1 MANGKLFILKIV
13 IDMKQY
19 ISFLFVAAL
28 FVACTPNNE
37 LGTPFKAG
45 QEVTLTAHMP
55 NAGANQ
61 LPGIQRISGKDAG
74 TQIDLTW
81 DTGDQIK
88 VNVGDKS
95 ATFTLAS
102 GAGSAQAT
110 FTGTMPAD
118 GSSYRAQYPIIEPD
132 LSAQTHVEN
141 GFGKGLMKMVADDG
155 TIDNGFV
162 FKAQHALLGLQL
174 TGSDA
179 LGKIVL
185 TNPADSKTYTLD
197 CSDVTLTNEATLFYI
212 VVPAGEWANGFAVDV
227 YADDNT
233 TIIKTLTKTGSATFS
248 ATEAMV
254 MPVQNIDSET
264 TTDKKKVDLVMFMGQ
279 SNMAGRGVA
288 SESIVVGE
296 GHGYEFR
303 AISDPTKLY
312 SVVEPFGKN
321 ENNSASGVSETTK
334 TGSLVSAFIEGY
346 YEDRQV
352 PIVGVSCSK
361 GGTASSFWM
370 PDGKPLNDAIARH
383 NSAKDWLEENGYI
396 IEHDYMV
403 WLQGES
409 DGGQN
414 VSSEQYASNLT
425 AIIEEMIA
433 EAGIEF
439 CAIIRIGH
447 AKNNPNRHKQ
457 IIDSQTNLCKTYD
470 KAVLIS
476 TLLAG
481 CSGDQMKDEYHYKQP
496 TYNEVGLD
504 AGKHAAY
511 YINTGIQPSMYDP
524 EYDNYFPSGENN

>member
-1 MANGKLFILKIV
+1 
-13 IDMKQY
+13 MKKY

-28 FVACTPNNE
+28 FAACTPRNE
-37 LGTPFKAG
+37 AGTPFKAG
-45 QEVTLTAHMP
+45 QEVTLTAHVP
-55 NAGANQ
+55 STGNNSTQQ
-61 LPGIQRISGKDAG
+61 LPCKQRISGTDAG

-88 VNVGDKS
+88 VTIGDKS
-95 ATFTLAS
+95 SIFTLVS
-102 GAGSAQAT
+102 GVGSTQAT

-132 LSAQTHVEN
+132 LSAQTHVDN

-155 TIDNGFV
+155 TIDDGFV
-162 FKAQHALLGLQL
+162 LQAQHALLGLQL
-174 TGSDA
+174 TGSDV

-197 CSDVTLTNEATLFYI
+197 CSDVTLTDEATLFYI
-212 VVPAGEWANGFAVDV
+212 VVPEGEWANGFAVDV

-233 TIIKTLTKTGSATFS
+233 TIIKTLTKTGSATVS

-264 TTDKKKVDLVMFMGQ
+264 TTNKKKVDLVMFMGQ

-288 SESIVVGE
+288 KQSVVVTE

-312 SVVEPFGKN
+312 SVVEPFGVN
-321 ENNSASGVSETTK
+321 ENHPTSGVSETTK

-361 GGTASSFWM
+361 GGTETNWWLPGEKS
-370 PDGKPLNDAIARH
+370 LNDAIARH
-383 NSAKDWLEENGYI
+383 NSAKEWLEENGYT
-396 IEHDYMV
+396 IERDYMV

-409 DGGQN
+409 DGGKR
-414 VSSEQYASNLT
+414 VTSEQYASNLT

-447 AKNNPNRHKQ
+447 AKTNPNRHKQ

-481 CSGDQMKDEYHYKQP
+481 CSGDQMKDEYHYKQS

-511 YINTGIQPSMYDP
+511 YINTGTQPSMYDP
-524 EYDNYFPSGENN
+524 EDDNYFPSGENN

>member
-1 MANGKLFILKIV
+1 
-13 IDMKQY
+13 MKKY
-19 ISFLFVAAL
+19 ISFLFIAAL
-28 FVACTPNNE
+28 FAACTPQNE
-37 LGTPFKAG
+37 AGTPFKAG
-45 QEVTLTAHMP
+45 QEVTLTAHVP
-55 NAGANQ
+55 STANSGTQQ
-61 LPGIQRISGKDAG
+61 LPCKQRISGKDVG
-74 TQIDLTW
+74 MQIDLTW
-81 DTGDQIK
+81 DVDDQIK
-88 VNVGDKS
+88 VTIGDKS
-95 ATFTLAS
+95 ATFTLVS
-102 GAGSAQAT
+102 GAGSTQAM
-110 FTGTMPAD
+110 FTGVMPAD
-118 GSSYRAQYPIIEPD
+118 GSSYSAQYPVEEPD
-132 LSAQTHVEN
+132 LSMQTYAEN
-141 GFGKGLMKMVADDG
+141 GFSKGLMKMVADNG
-155 TIDNGFV
+155 TIENGFV
-162 FKAQHALLGLQL
+162 LKAQHALLGLQL
-174 TGSDA
+174 TGSDV

-185 TNPADSKTYTLD
+185 TNPAESKTYSLN
-197 CSDVTLTNEATLFYI
+197 CSRVTLTDDPTLFYI
-212 VVPAGEWANGFAVDV
+212 VVPEGKWTNGFTVDV

-288 SESIVVGE
+288 SESVVVTE

-312 SVVEPFGKN
+312 TVVEPFGVN

-361 GGTASSFWM
+361 GGTATSFWL
-370 PDGKPLNDAIARH
+370 PGGKALNDAIARH

-425 AIIEEMIA
+425 VIIEEMIA

-447 AKNNPNRHKQ
+447 AKTNPNRHKQ

-511 YINTGIQPSMYDP
+511 YINTGTQPTMYDP
-524 EYDNYFPSGENN
+524 EYDNYFPSGENY

>member
-1 MANGKLFILKIV
+1 
-13 IDMKQY
+13 MKKC
-19 ISFLFVAAL
+19 ISFLLVAAL
-28 FVACTPNNE
+28 FAACTPNNE
-37 LGTPFKAG
+37 VGTPFKAG

-55 NAGANQ
+55 NASANQ
-61 LPGIQRISGKDAG
+61 LPGKQRISGKDAV
-74 TQIDLTW
+74 THIDLTW
-81 DTGDQIK
+81 DAGDVILVK
-88 VNVGDKS
+88 VGEET
-95 ATFTLAS
+95 AEFTLQS
-102 GAGSAQAT
+102 GAGEAHAT
-110 FTGTMPAD
+110 FTGVMPAD
-118 GSSYRAQYPIIEPD
+118 GDSYSVQYPITDPD
-132 LSAQTHVEN
+132 ISTQPYVEN
-141 GFGKGLMKMVADDG
+141 GFGKGLMKMVAYNG
-155 TIDNGFV
+155 TIENGFV
-162 FKAQHALLGLQL
+162 LKAQHALLGLQL
-174 TGSDA
+174 TGSDV
-179 LGKIVL
+179 LGKIIL
-185 TNPADSKTYTLD
+185 TNPAESKTYSLN
-197 CSDVTLTNEATLFYI
+197 CSGVTLTDDPTLFYI
-212 VVPAGEWANGFAVDV
+212 VVPEGKWTNGFTVDV

-233 TIIKTLTKTGSATFS
+233 TIIKTLTKTGNATFS

-312 SVVEPFGKN
+312 TVVEPFGVN
-321 ENNSASGVSETTK
+321 ENHPTSGVSETTK

-383 NSAKDWLEENGYI
+383 NSAKEWLEENGYSI
-396 IEHDYMV
+396 DHDYMV

-447 AKNNPNRHKQ
+447 AKTNPNRHKD
-457 IIDSQTNLCKTYD
+457 IIYSQTNLCKTYD

-476 TLLAG
+476 TMLAG
-481 CSGDQMKDEYHYKQP
+481 CSGDQMKDEYHYKQS

-504 AGKHAAY
+504 AGRHAAS
-511 YINTGIQPSMYDP
+511 YINTGTQPTMYDP
-524 EYDNYFPSGENN
+524 EYGNYFPSGESN

>member
-1 MANGKLFILKIV
+1 
-13 IDMKQY
+13 
-19 ISFLFVAAL
+19 
-28 FVACTPNNE
+28 
-37 LGTPFKAG
+37 
-45 QEVTLTAHMP
+45 
-55 NAGANQ
+55 
-61 LPGIQRISGKDAG
+61 
-74 TQIDLTW
+74 
-81 DTGDQIK
+81 
-88 VNVGDKS
+88 
-95 ATFTLAS
+95 
-102 GAGSAQAT
+102 
-110 FTGTMPAD
+110 MPAD
-118 GSSYRAQYPIIEPD
+118 GSSYRAQYPITEAD
-132 LSAQTHVEN
+132 LSAQTYVEN

-155 TIDNGFV
+155 TIDDGFV

-179 LGKIVL
+179 VGKIVL

-264 TTDKKKVDLVMFMGQ
+264 TTNKKKVDLVMFMGQ

-296 GHGYEFR
+296 GHGYEYR

-361 GGTASSFWM
+361 GGTETNWWL
-370 PDGKPLNDAIARH
+370 PGGKPLNDAIARH
-383 NSAKDWLEENGYI
+383 NSAKEWLEENGYT
-396 IEHDYMV
+396 IERDYMV

-409 DGGQN
+409 DGGKG
-414 VSSEQYASNLT
+414 VTSEQYASNLT

-457 IIDSQTNLCKTYD
+457 IIDSQTNLCMTYD

-481 CSGDQMKDEYHYKQP
+481 CPGDQMKDDYHYKQS
-496 TYNEVGLD
+496 TYREVGLD

-511 YINTGIQPSMYDP
+511 YINTGTQPSMYDP

>member
-1 MANGKLFILKIV
+1 
-13 IDMKQY
+13 MKKC
-19 ISFLFVAAL
+19 ISFLLVAAL
-28 FVACTPNNE
+28 FAACTPNNE
-37 LGTPFKAG
+37 VGTPFKAG

-55 NAGANQ
+55 NASANQ
-61 LPGIQRISGKDAG
+61 LPGKQRISGKDAG
-74 TQIDLTW
+74 THIDLTW
-81 DTGDQIK
+81 DAGDVILVK
-88 VNVGDKS
+88 VGEET
-95 ATFTLAS
+95 AEFTLQN
-102 GAGSAQAT
+102 GAGEAHAT
-110 FTGTMPAD
+110 FTGVMPAD
-118 GSSYRAQYPIIEPD
+118 GDSYSVQYPINDPD
-132 LSAQTHVEN
+132 ISTQPYVEN
-141 GFGKGLMKMVADDG
+141 GFGKGLMKMVAYNG
-155 TIDNGFV
+155 TIENGFV
-162 FKAQHALLGLQL
+162 LKAQHALLGLQL
-174 TGSDA
+174 TGSDI

-197 CSDVTLTNEATLFYI
+197 CSDVTLTDEATLFYI
-212 VVPAGEWANGFAVDV
+212 VVPEGKWTNGFTVDV

-233 TIIKTLTKTGSATFS
+233 TIIKTLTKTGNATFS

-296 GHGYEFR
+296 GHGYDFR

-312 SVVEPFGKN
+312 TVVEPFGKN

-481 CSGDQMKDEYHYKQP
+481 CPGDQMKDDYHYKQS

-511 YINTGIQPSMYDP
+511 YINTGTQPSMYDP
-524 EYDNYFPSGENN
+524 EYDNYFPSGESN

>member
-1 MANGKLFILKIV
+1 
-13 IDMKQY
+13 MKKC
-19 ISFLFVAAL
+19 ISFLLVAAL
-28 FVACTPNNE
+28 FAACTPNNE
-37 LGTPFKAG
+37 VGTPFKAG

-55 NAGANQ
+55 NASANQ
-61 LPGIQRISGKDAG
+61 LPCKQRISGKDAV
-74 TQIDLTW
+74 THIDLTW
-81 DTGDQIK
+81 DAGDVILVK
-88 VNVGDKS
+88 VGEET
-95 ATFTLAS
+95 AEFTLQS
-102 GAGSAQAT
+102 GAGEAHAT
-110 FTGTMPAD
+110 FTGVMPAD
-118 GSSYRAQYPIIEPD
+118 GDSYSVQYPITDPD
-132 LSAQTHVEN
+132 ISTQPYVEN
-141 GFGKGLMKMVADDG
+141 GFGKGVMKMVADNG
-155 TIDNGFV
+155 TIENGFV
-162 FKAQHALLGLQL
+162 LKAQHALLGLQL
-174 TGSDA
+174 TGNDVL

-197 CSDVTLTNEATLFYI
+197 CSGVTLTNAATLFYI

-227 YADDNT
+227 YANDNT

-254 MPVQNIDSET
+254 MPVQNINSET

-296 GHGYEFR
+296 GHGYEYR

-312 SVVEPFGKN
+312 PVVEPFGVS
-321 ENNSASGVSETTK
+321 ENHPTSGVSETTK

-346 YEDRQV
+346 YEGRQV

-383 NSAKDWLEENGYI
+383 NSAKEWLEENGYSI
-396 IEHDYMV
+396 DHDYMV

-409 DGGQN
+409 DGGLN

-433 EAGIEF
+433 KTNIEF

-447 AKNNPNRHKQ
+447 AKTNPNRHKD
-457 IIDSQTNLCKTYD
+457 IIYSQTNLCKTYD

-476 TLLAG
+476 TMLAG
-481 CSGDQMKDEYHYKQP
+481 CSGDQMKDEYHYKQS
-496 TYNEVGLD
+496 TYNDVGLD
-504 AGKHAAY
+504 AGRHAAS
-511 YINTGIQPSMYDP
+511 YINTGTQPSMYDP
-524 EYDNYFPSGENN
+524 EYNNHFPSGESN